1 LAHVDVGDKTNE
13 IPTIPEVIKNL
24 DIKGAFVTIDA
35 MGCQTCLATIR
46 LAGFRQLGWPLFGQS
61 EGQLLRLLAVTV
73 FV

>member
-1 LAHVDVGDKTNE
+1 MDRAQNARILDPIFQEAHQ
-13 IPTIPEVIKNL
+13 VI
-24 DIKGAFVTIDA
+24 VTD
-35 MGCQTCLATIR
+35 MVEEPFYVHFDNPCLATIR